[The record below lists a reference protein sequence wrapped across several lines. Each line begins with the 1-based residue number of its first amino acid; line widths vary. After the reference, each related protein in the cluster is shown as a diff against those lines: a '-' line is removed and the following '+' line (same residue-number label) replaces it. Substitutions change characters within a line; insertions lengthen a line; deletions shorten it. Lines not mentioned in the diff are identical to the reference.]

1 MVTNY
6 EEERDYEDEEASSG
20 KPKSYRRVVVD
31 RELRNADNWYLH
43 SRTYKKLTYLQ
54 TIHDG
59 TSKECSQS
67 LGLDDPSRPLNQF
80 SIIAVL

>member
-1 MVTNY
+1 VVTNY

-43 SRTYKKLTYLQ
+43 SRTYKKLTTCRQ
-54 TIHDG
+54 FMMA
-59 TSKECSQS
+59 QARNAPS
-67 LGLDDPSRPLNQF
+67 LS
-80 SIIAVL
+80 V